1 MNKTIRVRFAP
12 SPTGELHL
20 GGARTALFNYLF
32 AKQNGGKFCLRIED
46 TDKARSKDKYVDQIC
61 DSLRWMGLHWD
72 GPLMFQSRR
81 KEEYRTAVKQLLN
94 EERAYRCFCSTEEL
108 AEERT
113 NAEKEGSF
121 YGYSGKC
128 SQLSDSEIKGKL
140 NSAEPFCI
148 RLKVSNSD
156 NTSFVDEVYGTIE
169 VDNKEIDDF
178 IIQRTDGSATY
189 NFVVVIDDSD
199 MDITHVIRGEDH
211 LTNTLKQIAVYEAL
225 SRNIP
230 KFVHLP
236 MILSSEGKRLSKRHG
251 AVGVQTYREKGYLPE
266 ALVNFLSLL
275 GWNPGDEQEIFSL
288 EELVQEFSLSRIVKK
303 AAVFDDQKF
312 EWMSGQHLMKTSAN
326 DLLERIRKLDPEWKS
341 NTIPDYL
348 LAIVEV
354 QQQRVKTIVDIMT
367 QSDYFIED
375 PKNYDQKTSG
385 KRWKDESVNTLMEK
399 FLISLKSVEE
409 WSEEAIEKSLRNLA
423 ESEELSPGKIIHPTR
438 LALTGVPVGP
448 SLYLLMEMLGEEI
461 CFRRIQAAL
470 NRLPLFEGE
479 DSA

>member
-1 MNKTIRVRFAP
+1 
-12 SPTGELHL
+12 
-20 GGARTALFNYLF
+20 
-32 AKQNGGKFCLRIED
+32 
-46 TDKARSKDKYVDQIC
+46 
-61 DSLRWMGLHWD
+61 
-72 GPLMFQSRR
+72 
-81 KEEYRTAVKQLLN
+81 
-94 EERAYRCFCSTEEL
+94 
-108 AEERT
+108 
-113 NAEKEGSF
+113 
-121 YGYSGKC
+121 
-128 SQLSDSEIKGKL
+128 
-140 NSAEPFCI
+140 
-148 RLKVSNSD
+148 
-156 NTSFVDEVYGTIE
+156 VYGTIE

-230 KFVHLP
+230 KFAHLP